1 MLRHLFF
8 CAACACAGAFLPNRP
23 RCATTPLRAE
33 TEDDNLVVDDATRAS
48 LEKLALMTRSS
59 EADEGPP
66 RPKSSGTA
74 RRRRAEERK
83 LVEVLGRTTEP
94 EQFKAAI
101 DGLWSLWFSERGSE
115 NKAKL
120 EAVDRLI
127 SEGEAS
133 QWVEASAAAREL
145 AEEHDDW
152 PEALNRL
159 ATVEYLRGEYDTSVE
174 LCKKVLAAKIHHFGA
189 LSGICMCYQKL
200 GDEEALAEW
209 RERMLPNDPSAR
221 RRWADR
227 AIRALDRLDG

>member
-1 MLRHLFF
+1 MLRQLFF
-8 CAACACAGAFLPNRP
+8 LAACASAFLPNRP
-23 RCATTPLRAE
+23 CRTPTPLRAE
-33 TEDDNLVVDDATRAS
+33 TEDDNLVVDDAARAS

-74 RRRRAEERK
+74 RRRRADERK

-145 AEEHDDW
+145 MEEHPDW

-159 ATVEYLRGEYDTSVE
+159 ATVEYLRGEYATSVE

-200 GDEEALAEW
+200 GDEDALAEW

>member
-1 MLRHLFF
+1 MRRQLFF
-8 CAACACAGAFLPNRP
+8 LTACASAFLPNRP
-23 RCATTPLRAE
+23 RCAPTPLRAE
-33 TEDDNLVVDDATRAS
+33 TEDDNLVVDDAARAS

-59 EADEGPP
+59 ECEEGPP

-133 QWVEASAAAREL
+133 QWVEASEAARKL

-159 ATVEYLRGEYDTSVE
+159 SKAAASAPGWFLGTSPTISTSAW
-174 LCKKVLAAKIHHFGA
+174 LA
-189 LSGICMCYQKL
+189 
-200 GDEEALAEW
+200 
-209 RERMLPNDPSAR
+209 
-221 RRWADR
+221 
-227 AIRALDRLDG
+227 

>member
-1 MLRHLFF
+1 
-8 CAACACAGAFLPNRP
+8 
-23 RCATTPLRAE
+23 
-33 TEDDNLVVDDATRAS
+33 
-48 LEKLALMTRSS
+48 MTRSS
-59 EADEGPP
+59 EADEGRRARS
-66 RPKSSGTA
+66 RPA
-74 RRRRAEERK
+74 PRRRRAEERK
-83 LVEVLGRTTEP
+83 LVEVLGRTTELTVQGRDRRP
-94 EQFKAAI
+94 L
-101 DGLWSLWFSERGSE
+101 GLWFSERGSE

-120 EAVDRLI
+120 EAVDKLI

>member
-1 MLRHLFF
+1 MLRQLFF
-8 CAACACAGAFLPNRP
+8 LTACASAFLHNRP
-23 RCATTPLRAE
+23 RCGPTPLRAE
-33 TEDDNLVVDDATRAS
+33 TEDDNLVVDDAARAS

-59 EADEGPP
+59 EADERP

-133 QWVEASAAAREL
+133 QWLEASEAARKL
-145 AEEHDDW
+145 MEEHPDW

-200 GDEEALAEW
+200 GDEDALAEW

>member
-1 MLRHLFF
+1 MLRQLFF
-8 CAACACAGAFLPNRP
+8 LTACASAFLPNRP
-23 RCATTPLRAE
+23 CSRTPTPLRAE
-33 TEDDNLVVDDATRAS
+33 TEDDNLVVDDAARAS

-59 EADEGPP
+59 EADERP

-133 QWVEASAAAREL
+133 QWVRGQCTNHISRRAADVIDAT
-145 AEEHDDW
+145 EH
-152 PEALNRL
+152 PPH
-159 ATVEYLRGEYDTSVE
+159 
-174 LCKKVLAAKIHHFGA
+174 C
-189 LSGICMCYQKL
+189 
-200 GDEEALAEW
+200 
-209 RERMLPNDPSAR
+209 
-221 RRWADR
+221 
-227 AIRALDRLDG
+227 

>member
-1 MLRHLFF
+1 MLRQLFF
-8 CAACACAGAFLPNRP
+8 LTACASAFLPSSVKLGAP
-23 RCATTPLRAE
+23 TCLRAE
-33 TEDDNLVVDDATRAS
+33 TEDDNLVVDDAARAS

-59 EADEGPP
+59 EADERP

-133 QWVEASAAAREL
+133 QWVEAAAEARKL
-145 AEEHDDW
+145 MEEHPDW

>member
-1 MLRHLFF
+1 MLRLRLLFAV
-8 CAACACAGAFLPNRP
+8 AACASAFLPNRP
-23 RCATTPLRAE
+23 SSAQPPLRAE
-33 TEDDNLVVDDATRAS
+33 TEDDNLVVDDAARAS

-59 EADEGPP
+59 EADERP

-133 QWVEASAAAREL
+133 QWVEAPR
-145 AEEHDDW
+145 
-152 PEALNRL
+152 PR
-159 ATVEYLRGEYDTSVE
+159 RGS
-174 LCKKVLAAKIHHFGA
+174 
-189 LSGICMCYQKL
+189 
-200 GDEEALAEW
+200 
-209 RERMLPNDPSAR
+209 
-221 RRWADR
+221 
-227 AIRALDRLDG
+227 

>member
-1 MLRHLFF
+1 MLAR
-8 CAACACAGAFLPNRP
+8 R
-23 RCATTPLRAE
+23 
-33 TEDDNLVVDDATRAS
+33 
-48 LEKLALMTRSS
+48 
-59 EADEGPP
+59 DERDGRRQP
-66 RPKSSGTA
+66 
-74 RRRRAEERK
+74 RRRRRRPRVAREARAHDALERGRRGAAAPEVVRDRSAAARGGAEI
-83 LVEVLGRTTEP
+83 GGGSWPHDRTRTI
-94 EQFKAAI
+94 QAAI

>member
-1 MLRHLFF
+1 MMLRIRLFAV
-8 CAACACAGAFLPNRP
+8 AACASAFLPSSP
-23 RCATTPLRAE
+23 LKLGAPTCLRAETSE
-33 TEDDNLVVDDATRAS
+33 TEDDNLVVDDAARAS

-83 LVEVLGRTTEP
+83 LVEGLGRTTEP

-120 EAVDRLI
+120 ESVDRLI

-133 QWVEASAAAREL
+133 QWVRGQCTNHISRRAA
-145 AEEHDDW
+145 
-152 PEALNRL
+152 
-159 ATVEYLRGEYDTSVE
+159 T
-174 LCKKVLAAKIHHFGA
+174 
-189 LSGICMCYQKL
+189 
-200 GDEEALAEW
+200 
-209 RERMLPNDPSAR
+209 SAR
-221 RRWADR
+221 WRGGDAPVSLVDFRTGR
-227 AIRALDRLDG
+227 GG

>member
-1 MLRHLFF
+1 MVRLRLLFAV
-8 CAACACAGAFLPNRP
+8 AACASAFLPSS
-23 RCATTPLRAE
+23 PLRVVAPTWLRAETSE
-33 TEDDNLVVDDATRAS
+33 TEDDNLVVDDAARAS

-59 EADEGPP
+59 EADERP

-83 LVEVLGRTTEP
+83 LVEVLGRTSEP

-133 QWVEASAAAREL
+133 QWV
-145 AEEHDDW
+145 
-152 PEALNRL
+152 
-159 ATVEYLRGEYDTSVE
+159 RGQCTNHISRCAPVS
-174 LCKKVLAAKIHHFGA
+174 LL
-189 LSGICMCYQKL
+189 IC
-200 GDEEALAEW
+200 A
-209 RERMLPNDPSAR
+209 
-221 RRWADR
+221 
-227 AIRALDRLDG
+227 

>member
-1 MLRHLFF
+1 
-8 CAACACAGAFLPNRP
+8 
-23 RCATTPLRAE
+23 
-33 TEDDNLVVDDATRAS
+33 
-48 LEKLALMTRSS
+48 
-59 EADEGPP
+59 
-66 RPKSSGTA
+66 
-74 RRRRAEERK
+74 